1 MTLTTADSTSNSR
14 ICIATATDQSWTNGC
29 IARLQAKEE
38 AYMSGWINMIMKR
51 HTGEKTTTEGGK
63 ETANANKETLDNL
76 NDT

>member
-14 ICIATATDQSWTNGC
+14 ICIATATGESWTNGC

-38 AYMSGWINMIMKR
+38 AYMSAWIDMTKKR
-51 HTGEKTTTEGGK
+51 HTGEKTTTEGGE
-63 ETANANKETLDNL
+63 ETANANKKTLDNL